1 MKISLKSLAAL
12 SCASLLAFSCD
23 TVEVVPSSGSTVN
36 AFKLSAPNGVWATSG
51 REAVELFSFMK
62 SILIPGTDDAIS
74 QSEAFSLNGASVN
87 GRSVLVYIKMPQAE
101 NWQRFSTAPQ
111 VGPYTYSFLVKTPL
125 TAPPAIILTRQA
137 TTSVDQPS
145 IFSALRVVTI
155 PDEVYNPLRQ
165 TVNWDDYGTVSKRY
179 NLPE

>member
-36 AFKLSAPNGVWATSG
+36 ASKLSAPNGVWATSG

-74 QSEAFSLNGASVN
+74 QSEAFSLNGASVI
-87 GRSVLVYIKMPQAE
+87 GRSVLVYVKMPQAE
-101 NWQRFSTAPQ
+101 TWQRFPFTPQ
-111 VGPYTYSFLVKTPL
+111 AEPYAYGFLLKTLP
-125 TAPPAIILTRQA
+125 TAPPAVVLTRQA
-137 TTSVDQPS
+137 TTSVNQPS
-145 IFSALRVVTI
+145 VFLALRIVTI

-165 TVNWDDYGTVSKRY
+165 TVNWDDYGTVCKRY